1 MCVSSLDLVVY
12 ILTTSVSDTA
22 FPRKQTMEI
31 LLQII
36 RQQPKLSK
44 EGSST
49 LIDLGQVA
57 HASASRAEVDV
68 LLNGTLMQ
76 EVYVRNSCLQALQ
89 PFDLTDLDWSPA
101 LWVACHDDDEQNG
114 RLARHAWEDNG
125 LDVPEVFLDQ
135 LLPFLGKYRLS
146 FGFKARSLTI
156 FF

>member
-1 MCVSSLDLVVY
+1 
-12 ILTTSVSDTA
+12 
-22 FPRKQTMEI
+22 MEI